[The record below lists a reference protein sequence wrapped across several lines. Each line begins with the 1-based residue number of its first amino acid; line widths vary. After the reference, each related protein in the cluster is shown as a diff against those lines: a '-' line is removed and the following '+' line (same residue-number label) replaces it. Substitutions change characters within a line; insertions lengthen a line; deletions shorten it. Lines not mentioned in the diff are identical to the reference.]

1 MRGPTAIFRRSLF
14 IAGYSAWLLC
24 SLVFSGG
31 HLAAAPERAR
41 GLPFIRSYPLDEIG
55 NVPRG
60 LRLGFDEFG
69 RLAVMYD
76 GIYAVLNDS
85 AWLDRIGTSASKE
98 MRMTT
103 IAVSNGQHYYGG
115 RS

>member
-14 IAGYSAWLLC
+14 IAGCSAWLLC
-24 SLVFSGG
+24 SWV
-31 HLAAAPERAR
+31 LAAGNQATAREQAR

-55 NVPRG
+55 NAPRG

-76 GIYAVLNDS
+76 GIYTVRNDS